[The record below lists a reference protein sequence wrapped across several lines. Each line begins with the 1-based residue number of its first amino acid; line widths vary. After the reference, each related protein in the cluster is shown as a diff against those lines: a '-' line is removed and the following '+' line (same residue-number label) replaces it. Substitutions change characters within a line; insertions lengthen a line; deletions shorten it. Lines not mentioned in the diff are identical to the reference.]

1 MTPHLKGLTIH
12 LRGTLETVTGVALV
26 QGRDSDGNP
35 VYTGKTELW
44 WEEEATVYRS
54 GQRIWVDYDGNEWC
68 DSEVEWRECDSA
80 CE

>member
-1 MTPHLKGLTIH
+1 MKPHLKGLSTH

-26 QGRDSDGNP
+26 EGCDVGGNL

-44 WEEEATVYRS
+44 WEEEETVYRN
-54 GQRIWVDYDGNEWC
+54 GQRVWVDYDGNEWS
-68 DSEVEWRECDSA
+68 DSQVEWHECDAA